1 LVGRKLGSLDGVRV
15 GSKLGWSVE
24 GKGEGAPEGDDEG
37 LAEGACEGLSL
48 GADEGAEEGMGV
60 LMVFE
65 VGDLVGSLTPD
76 ISICTVGACV
86 GCEEGK

>member
-1 LVGRKLGSLDGVRV
+1 MGPVVGAT
-15 GSKLGWSVE
+15 
-24 GKGEGAPEGDDEG
+24 EGA
-37 LAEGACEGLSL
+37 A
-48 GADEGAEEGMGV
+48 EGMGV

-76 ISICTVGACV
+76 ISICTVGASV

>member
-1 LVGRKLGSLDGVRV
+1 VGAT
-15 GSKLGWSVE
+15 
-24 GKGEGAPEGDDEG
+24 EGA
-37 LAEGACEGLSL
+37 A
-48 GADEGAEEGMGV
+48 EGMGV